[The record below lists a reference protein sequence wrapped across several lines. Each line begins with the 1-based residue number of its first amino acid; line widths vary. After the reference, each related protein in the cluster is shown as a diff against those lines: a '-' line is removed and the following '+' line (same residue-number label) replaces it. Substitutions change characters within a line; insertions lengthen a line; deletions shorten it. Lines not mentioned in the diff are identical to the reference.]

1 MNSEDIVQR
10 YEGSAPLKDDLFYK
24 IRGRVLNELY
34 DFAVKNYNEEKPYE
48 DRLPMTVRQS
58 YYMGY
63 AKAID
68 GIRGMAQL
76 PMNEQEF
83 SL

>member
-10 YEGSAPLKDDLFYK
+10 YEESGPLKDDLYYK
-24 IRGRVLNELY
+24 ISGHILNELY
-34 DFAVKNYNEEKPYE
+34 DFAVKNYNEENPYE

-68 GIRGMAQL
+68 GIRGIAQL
-76 PMNEQEF
+76 RVIEQEF
-83 SL
+83 LL

>member
-1 MNSEDIVQR
+1 MNSTDQKR
-10 YEGSAPLKDDLFYK
+10 YEGGGPLKDDLYYK

-34 DFAVKNYNEEKPYE
+34 DFAVKNYNEENPYE
-48 DRLPMTVRQS
+48 DKLPMTIRQS

-68 GIRGMAQL
+68 GIRGMASL
-76 PMNEQEF
+76 PAIDQEF